1 LSQKN
6 TLRKHWNIKNTGRK
20 ILDLTK
26 DDIDK
31 MPARGMYQ
39 GTVWQYRWFV
49 PFIWIKGRNGWREE
63 LFSQLDQFLL
73 RIITIMLTNLICKC
87 QECTMQVRNLGNL
100 KTVIFIRFG
109 YSKLF

>member
-1 LSQKN
+1 LEYK
-6 TLRKHWNIKNTGRK
+6 KYWKK
-20 ILDLTK
+20 DFADLTK

-63 LFSQLDQFLL
+63 LYFTIRSIFAEDNYNHANQPDLQVPGMYNASTQPWKSQNC
-73 RIITIMLTNLICKC
+73 NL
-87 QECTMQVRNLGNL
+87 
-100 KTVIFIRFG
+100 
-109 YSKLF
+109 Y

>member
-1 LSQKN
+1 LEYK
-6 TLRKHWNIKNTGRK
+6 KYWKK
-20 ILDLTK
+20 DFADLTK

-49 PFIWIKGRNGWREE
+49 PFDIKGLKDVMGGEKNYI
-63 LFSQLDQFLL
+63 SQLDQFLL

-100 KTVIFIRFG
+100 KTV
-109 YSKLF
+109 S